1 MPYEIAALL
10 AAFCWTIGGIIS
22 TAPAK
27 AVGGISYTRI
37 RMSMV
42 FIMLGCVSLISGGW
56 TSVEQTQLPIIV
68 LSGFIGIFLGDT
80 ALFSTISRLGPRRT
94 AILFST
100 NAPITAVIGYFLF
113 DERMGAEAVL
123 GCTLVIAGVVISI
136 RYGKRRDQVHHF
148 EVVRGSLAVGV
159 ALGLIAALGQSIG
172 SVLVKPVL
180 EVGADPVTI
189 ATIRTG
195 VAAAGLW
202 MLQYLLP
209 WKIFHHKGQLTPQ
222 LYLQTF
228 ASGLFGMA
236 IGMTLLLYAF
246 AHGDIGIA
254 SILSST
260 NPIMLLP
267 MLWLLSRERPANGAW
282 WGAILA
288 VAGTTMILM
297 F

>member
-1 MPYEIAALL
+1 MPYEVAALL

-27 AVGGISYTRI
+27 AIGGISYTRI
-37 RMSMV
+37 RMSLV
-42 FIMLGCVSLISGGW
+42 FVMLSGVSFFSDGW

-68 LSGFIGIFLGDT
+68 LSGFVGIFLGDT

-113 DERMGAEAVL
+113 DERMGSGAVF
-123 GCTLVIAGVVISI
+123 GCALVMAGVVISI
-136 RYGKRRDQVHHF
+136 RYGKRADQIHHY
-148 EVVRGSLAVGV
+148 EAIRGPLAIGI

-180 EVGADPVTI
+180 EAGADPVTI
-189 ATIRTG
+189 TTIRTG

-202 MLQYLLP
+202 VLQYLLP
-209 WKIFHHKGQLTPQ
+209 WKVFHHKGHLTPR
-222 LYLQTF
+222 LFMQTV
-228 ASGLFGMA
+228 ASGIIGMA

-288 VAGTTMILM
+288 VAGTTMILVY
-297 F
+297 

>member
-10 AAFCWTIGGIIS
+10 AAFCWTLGGIIS

-27 AVGGISYTRI
+27 AIGGISYTRI

-42 FIMLGCVSLISGGW
+42 FVLLGCVSLVTGGW
-56 TSVEQTQLPIIV
+56 TSIEQTHLPIIV

-100 NAPITAVIGYFLF
+100 NAPITAVIGFFLF
-113 DERMGAEAVL
+113 DERMGSGGML
-123 GCTLVIAGVVISI
+123 GCALVMAGVVISI
-136 RYGKRRDQVHHF
+136 RYGKRKDQVHHF
-148 EVVRGSLAVGV
+148 ETIRGSLPVGI
-159 ALGLIAALGQSIG
+159 ALGLVAAVGQSIG
-172 SVLVKPVL
+172 SILVKPVL
-180 EVGADPVTI
+180 EVGADPLTI
-189 ATIRTG
+189 AMIRAG
-195 VAAAGLW
+195 VAAVGLW

-209 WKIFHHKGQLTPQ
+209 WKLFHHKGHLTPR
-222 LYLQTF
+222 LFLQTL
-228 ASGLFGMA
+228 ASGIIGMA

-267 MLWLLSRERPANGAW
+267 VLWLLSRERPANGAW

-288 VAGTTMILM
+288 IAGTAMILID
-297 F
+297 

>member
-10 AAFCWTIGGIIS
+10 AAFCWTLGGVIS

-27 AVGGISYTRI
+27 AVGGMTYTRI

-42 FIMLGCVSLISGGW
+42 FVLLGCISLFTGGW
-56 TSVEQTQLPIIV
+56 TTIEQSYLPIIV

-80 ALFSTISRLGPRRT
+80 ALFTTISRLGPRRT

-100 NAPITAVIGYFLF
+100 NAPITAVIGFFLF
-113 DERMGAEAVL
+113 DERMGPGALL
-123 GCTLVIAGVVISI
+123 GCGLVMAGVVISI
-136 RYGKRRDQVHHF
+136 RYGKREDQVHHF
-148 EVVRGSLAVGV
+148 EAIRGSLPVGI
-159 ALGLIAALGQSIG
+159 ALGLIAAIGQSIG
-172 SVLVKPVL
+172 SVLIKPVL
-180 EVGADPVTI
+180 ELGADPLTVTMMR
-189 ATIRTG
+189 AG

-202 MLQYLLP
+202 VLQYLLP
-209 WKIFHHKGQLTPQ
+209 WKIFHNKGHLTPR
-222 LYLQTF
+222 LLMQTL
-228 ASGLFGMA
+228 ASGIIGMA
-236 IGMTLLLYAF
+236 LGMTLLLYAF

-267 MLWLLSRERPANGAW
+267 LLWLLSRERPADGAW

-288 VAGTTMILM
+288 VIGTTMILIP
-297 F
+297 

>member
-10 AAFCWTIGGIIS
+10 AAFCWTLGGIIS

-27 AVGGISYTRI
+27 AIGGISYTRI

-42 FIMLGCVSLISGGW
+42 FVLLGCVSLVTGGW
-56 TSVEQTQLPIIV
+56 TSIEQTQLPIIV

-100 NAPITAVIGYFLF
+100 NAPITAVIGFFLF
-113 DERMGAEAVL
+113 DERMGSGGML
-123 GCTLVIAGVVISI
+123 GCAFVMAGVVISI
-136 RYGKRRDQVHHF
+136 RYGKRKDQVHHF
-148 EVVRGSLAVGV
+148 EAIRGSLPVGI
-159 ALGLIAALGQSIG
+159 ALGLVAAVGQSIG
-172 SVLVKPVL
+172 SILVKPVL
-180 EVGADPVTI
+180 EVGADPLTI
-189 ATIRTG
+189 AMIRAG
-195 VAAAGLW
+195 VAAVGLW
-202 MLQYLLP
+202 VLQYLLP
-209 WKIFHHKGQLTPQ
+209 WKLFHHKGHLTPR
-222 LYLQTF
+222 LFLQTL
-228 ASGLFGMA
+228 ASGIIGMA

-267 MLWLLSRERPANGAW
+267 VLWLLSRERPANGAW

-288 VAGTTMILM
+288 IAGTAMILID
-297 F
+297 